1 MTPQRVLVVAT
12 AGRAVPMESSPS
24 IITDTPCAVILSY
37 YYRRRIALGELQ
49 VVDAPA
55 EAPAPHADVPKVLP
69 GTPELNSDRE
79 EPRIAPNPDQDST
92 PSRRRAAP

>member
-1 MTPQRVLVVAT
+1 MTSQRVLVVAT

-24 IITDTPCAVILSY
+24 TITDTPCAVILSH

-55 EAPAPHADVPKVLP
+55 QVPAPLADVAAVLP
-69 GTPELNSDRE
+69 GTSDLIRNQE
-79 EPRIAPNPDQDST
+79 EPGLRPTPDQDTT